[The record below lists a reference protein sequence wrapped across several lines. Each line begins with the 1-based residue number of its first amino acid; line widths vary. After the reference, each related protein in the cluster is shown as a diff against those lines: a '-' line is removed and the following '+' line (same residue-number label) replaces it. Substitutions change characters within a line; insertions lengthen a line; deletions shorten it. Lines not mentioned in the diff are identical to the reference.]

1 MVSPLGL
8 DAVFV
13 AASKRTLASLHD
25 GAEWPIPHHLPFE
38 LLSQDT

>member
-8 DAVFV
+8 DTVFV
-13 AASKRTLASLHD
+13 ASSKRTLASLYD